1 VPARAPIQ
9 EDGVLANWPWWPSP
23 AVERAIRGADPEAA
37 GEILWGNAD
46 PLDAP
51 VENAL
56 RVLAAVR
63 GEIARH
69 RLVGDAAEDFLSR
82 SGTLCSGDQASLR
95 LVWSD
100 PRAYFWTRIA
110 QQLVAACRFGSGLS
124 ETALRASEAWGEP
137 DPSRAL
143 ARHLQ
148 DFEPLVLGLA
158 RPLGLVARHPGCELL
173 VSPQPWNLPGLAAG
187 LPVLRAGDAFHEASL
202 GLVTRTLETMER
214 FAPESFE
221 VFRRRIRF
229 IGLVPPEPGRE
240 GDWSEPELPGS
251 FIARAIP
258 NPLELAD
265 HFIHELQHNRLG
277 FVEECGPLFDAAFGD
292 AVRNARYFS
301 PWREKPRALYGIFH
315 GVYVFVALCRY
326 WLRVHGA
333 AGLPPEARAYAVDR
347 LLRIPRQLALA
358 VGVLRRSARFAP
370 LGRVL
375 FDRLALDVAD
385 LSEQIARIGL
395 PADAPALAVDDRG
408 DYVAVVNPLDGRPV
422 GVRESLLD
430 HLRRNDPERRCA
442 GLAPDL
448 AW

>member
-1 VPARAPIQ
+1 MPTRAPSDD
-9 EDGVLANWPWWPSP
+9 DGVLAHWPCWPSA
-23 AVERAIRGADPEAA
+23 AVERAIRDGDPDAA

-56 RVLAAVR
+56 RVLAGVR
-63 GEIARH
+63 AEIARH
-69 RLVGDAAEDFLSR
+69 RLVGEAAEEFLSL
-82 SGTLCSGDQASLR
+82 SGTLCSGDEAALR
-95 LVWSD
+95 RVWSD

-110 QQLVAACRFGSGLS
+110 QQLVAACRFGCELS
-124 ETALRASEAWGEP
+124 ETAFYAGEAWGEP

-143 ARHLQ
+143 ARHLEA
-148 DFEPLVLGLA
+148 FKPFLLGLA
-158 RPLGLVARHPGCELL
+158 DRSGLVARHPGCELL
-173 VSPQPWNLPGLAAG
+173 VSPHPWNLPGLAAG
-187 LPVLRAGDAFHEASL
+187 LPVLRAGVPFHASNL
-202 GLVTRTLETMER
+202 ELVTRTLATMER

-229 IGLVPPEPGRE
+229 IGLVPPEPGRVD
-240 GDWSEPELPGS
+240 DWSQPELPGS

-277 FVEECGPLFDAAFGD
+277 FVEECGPLFDAASGD
-292 AVRNARYFS
+292 AVHDARHFS
-301 PWREKPRALYGIFH
+301 PWRDKPRALYGIFH
-315 GVYVFVALCRY
+315 GVYVFVAVGRY

-333 AGLPPEARAYAVDR
+333 ADLPPEAHAYAVDR

-358 VGVLRRSARFAP
+358 VGVLRSSACFAP

-375 FDRLALDVAD
+375 FERLALDVGD
-385 LSEQIARIGL
+385 LSEQIARAGL

-408 DYVAVVNPLDGRPV
+408 DYVAVINPVDGRPV